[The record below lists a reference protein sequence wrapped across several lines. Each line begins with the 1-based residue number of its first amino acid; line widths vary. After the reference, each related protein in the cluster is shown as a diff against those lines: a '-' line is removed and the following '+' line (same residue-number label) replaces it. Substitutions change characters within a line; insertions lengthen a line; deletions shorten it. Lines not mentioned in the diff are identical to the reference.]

1 MLFYYFSALGTLIA
15 YKESCKKNDIEK
27 EEEIKLTYHERCTL
41 TRHYWCVVRFRVSIA
56 PSAPTKSQTPT
67 TKQPKAT
74 NDTSSNP
81 TPNSS
86 TDSSTPM
93 TSSSDKLPQTGDDQK
108 QEMIV
113 TLVGGLLIALMGIGQ
128 LIRRKI

>member
-1 MLFYYFSALGTLIA
+1 
-15 YKESCKKNDIEK
+15 
-27 EEEIKLTYHERCTL
+27 
-41 TRHYWCVVRFRVSIA
+41 
-56 PSAPTKSQTPT
+56 
-67 TKQPKAT
+67 
-74 NDTSSNP
+74 
-81 TPNSS
+81 
-86 TDSSTPM
+86 M